1 MTEYDHLITLKM
13 TAEENMRLRH
23 LKAKQE
29 IDIMMNDIKERNEK
43 MSSSAKEIDAGR
55 RPKVRMQDCLAC
67 HQGKRGFPPASTDC
81 ARCHR

>member
-1 MTEYDHLITLKM
+1 MTEYDHLSTLKI

-43 MSSSAKEIDAGR
+43 MSSSAKEINAELDEI
-55 RPKVRMQDCLAC
+55 DSL
-67 HQGKRGFPPASTDC
+67 FDELNS
-81 ARCHR
+81 

>member
-43 MSSSAKEIDAGR
+43 MSSSAKEIDAEL
-55 RPKVRMQDCLAC
+55 DEIDSL
-67 HQGKRGFPPASTDC
+67 FDELNS
-81 ARCHR
+81 

>member
-43 MSSSAKEIDAGR
+43 MSSSAKEIDAELEEI
-55 RPKVRMQDCLAC
+55 DSL
-67 HQGKRGFPPASTDC
+67 FDELNS
-81 ARCHR
+81 

>member
-1 MTEYDHLITLKM
+1 MTEYDHFNTLKM

-43 MSSSAKEIDAGR
+43 MSSSAKEIDAEL
-55 RPKVRMQDCLAC
+55 DEIDSL
-67 HQGKRGFPPASTDC
+67 FDELNS
-81 ARCHR
+81 

>member
-43 MSSSAKEIDAGR
+43 MSSSAKEIDAEL
-55 RPKVRMQDCLAC
+55 DEIDSL
-67 HQGKRGFPPASTDC
+67 FDEINS
-81 ARCHR
+81 

>member
-1 MTEYDHLITLKM
+1 MTEYDHFITLKM

-43 MSSSAKEIDAGR
+43 MSSSAKEIDAEL
-55 RPKVRMQDCLAC
+55 DEIDSL
-67 HQGKRGFPPASTDC
+67 FDELNS
-81 ARCHR
+81 

>member
-1 MTEYDHLITLKM
+1 MTEYDHLSTLKM

-43 MSSSAKEIDAGR
+43 MSSSAKEIDAEL
-55 RPKVRMQDCLAC
+55 DEIDSL
-67 HQGKRGFPPASTDC
+67 FDELNS
-81 ARCHR
+81 

>member
-43 MSSSAKEIDAGR
+43 MSSSAKEIDAEL
-55 RPKVRMQDCLAC
+55 DEIDSL
-67 HQGKRGFPPASTDC
+67 FDELSS
-81 ARCHR
+81 

>member
-1 MTEYDHLITLKM
+1 MTEYDHFNTLKM

-43 MSSSAKEIDAGR
+43 MSSSAKEIDAELDEIDSLFDELNR
-55 RPKVRMQDCLAC
+55 
-67 HQGKRGFPPASTDC
+67 
-81 ARCHR
+81 

>member
-43 MSSSAKEIDAGR
+43 MSSYAKEIDAEL
-55 RPKVRMQDCLAC
+55 DEIDSL
-67 HQGKRGFPPASTDC
+67 FDELNS
-81 ARCHR
+81 

>member
-1 MTEYDHLITLKM
+1 MTEYDHLSTLKI

-43 MSSSAKEIDAGR
+43 MSSSAKEIDAEL
-55 RPKVRMQDCLAC
+55 DEIDSL
-67 HQGKRGFPPASTDC
+67 FDELNS
-81 ARCHR
+81 

>member
-1 MTEYDHLITLKM
+1 MTEYDHLSTLKI

-43 MSSSAKEIDAGR
+43 MSSSAKEIDAELDEIDSLFDELNR
-55 RPKVRMQDCLAC
+55 
-67 HQGKRGFPPASTDC
+67 
-81 ARCHR
+81 

>member
-29 IDIMMNDIKERNEK
+29 IDIMMNDIKERNEE
-43 MSSSAKEIDAGR
+43 MSSSAKEIDAEL
-55 RPKVRMQDCLAC
+55 DEIDSL
-67 HQGKRGFPPASTDC
+67 FDELNS
-81 ARCHR
+81 

>member
-23 LKAKQE
+23 LKSKQE

-43 MSSSAKEIDAGR
+43 MSSSAKEIDAEL
-55 RPKVRMQDCLAC
+55 DEIDSL
-67 HQGKRGFPPASTDC
+67 FDELNS
-81 ARCHR
+81 